1 MNMKLVR
8 FEAAAVHGYLDF
20 DVEFRPDVNFF
31 AGLNGSGKTTALKM
45 IMAMQTPSIEQLR
58 DIEFDQAKLT
68 IEDKNKIVNIE
79 YVKHEDALEI
89 VLSSGWQVL
98 ASETIPW
105 DFFESPKHRLSS
117 GKVNSGVLNDIRNLT
132 SPIFLSLDRRFI
144 KSALDDEY
152 ASSIRFHDSN
162 GRVIRN
168 ELMHSH
174 LQTGRRVKTGD
185 VSIDEILSMIHE
197 ASVRAK
203 NVQSR
208 ADKKLRDN
216 IILDSLSFEEAD
228 VKAQFPTRTT
238 LMDLRKKQITI
249 RKTFDNLDVSN
260 NAFEKKFDSFFSK
273 LESIVNKIE
282 RLGDV
287 DSSAFERK
295 IVHEDFQ
302 EAMSEWVI
310 NQNQLKRIDR
320 LFDMVQKYQVEK
332 RGIYKDLTRLEGLV
346 NQFLNET
353 GKSIHINQL
362 GQVKIRFADTERDL
376 SVLSSG
382 ERQILIMFVHLVL
395 DKKLKDGIFIID
407 EPELSLHISWQ
418 DMFVDA
424 VLEAN
429 PNLQLVLATHS
440 PSIIGGRNHMYVPLN
455 GGRY

>member
-1 MNMKLVR
+1 MKLVK
-8 FEAAAVHGYLDF
+8 FEAEAVHGYLDF
-20 DVEFRPDVNFF
+20 DVDFRPDVNFF

-58 DIEFDQAKLT
+58 DIEFSHATLT

-79 YVKHEDALEI
+79 YLKSEEYLKVT
-89 VLSSGWQVL
+89 LSRGWEVL
-98 ASETIPW
+98 ATDKIYW
-105 DFFESPKHRLSS
+105 DFFESPKFRHKAS
-117 GKVNSGVLNDIRNLT
+117 KDASGVLNEIRKLT

-152 ASSIRFHDSN
+152 LISSKFLDSN
-162 GRVIRN
+162 GRHIRN
-168 ELMHSH
+168 DIMHSH
-174 LQTGRRVKTGD
+174 IQTGRRVKTGD
-185 VSIDEILSMIHE
+185 ASIDEILSMIHD

-208 ADKKLRDN
+208 ADKRLRDN

-228 VKAQFPTRTT
+228 VKAQFPTRNT
-238 LMDLRKKQITI
+238 LSDLRNKQTTI
-249 RKTFDNLDVSN
+249 RKTLDNLDVSN
-260 NAFEKKFDSFFSK
+260 NALEIKFDSFFSK

-282 RLGDV
+282 KLGDIEK
-287 DSSAFERK
+287 SAFERD

-302 EAMSEWVI
+302 EAISEWVI

-320 LFDMVQKYQVEK
+320 LFDMVQQYQIEK
-332 RGIYKDLTRLEGLV
+332 KGIYKDLNRLEGLV

-353 GKSIHINQL
+353 GKSIHINQV
-362 GQVKIRFADTERDL
+362 GQVKIRFANTERDL

-424 VLEAN
+424 VLKAN